1 MKPEDKHNLIHDIL
15 NKLHDLNDTFEYDD
29 DDLHEAINNLRRI
42 DHEHAKM
49 HGLGIWDE
57 ELR

>member
-15 NKLHDLNDTFEYDD
+15 NKLHDLNDSFEYDD
-29 DDLHEAINNLRRI
+29 GDLHEAINNLRRF
-42 DHEHAKM
+42 DHEYAKR